1 MSSTQ
6 QQFDPAFPFGDEVF
20 LSAEPM
26 SDEEFKIFVQPTN
39 DEIPVDEVYSTESPG
54 V

>member
-1 MSSTQ
+1 MNSTQ

-26 SDEEFKIFVQPTN
+26 SDEAFEIFVQPTN
-39 DEIPVDEVYSTESPG
+39 NEIPVDEVYSSKSSE